1 MSELGLESLEKIAI
15 DHVRTERVEKLNEG
29 IDHLKDLMQTNLGM
43 FKQRLKK
50 TALPGR
56 KEMA

>member
-43 FKQRLKK
+43 FKQRL
-50 TALPGR
+50 
-56 KEMA
+56 